1 MVTVLIALVSA
12 LIAVLGIIRA
22 RRKNRID
29 RFYVETIKI
38 RNTCKAS
45 TNPVEIQQAISKIEQ
60 LQDEAFDLLVH
71 EKLSADESF
80 RIFVTLTNDVLGQ
93 LKTNRSKNLKI

>member
-1 MVTVLIALVSA
+1 MTASPMAGRKALEAIANGDADIALVSNY
-12 LIAVLGIIRA
+12 LEFR
-22 RRKNRID
+22 
-29 RFYVETIKI
+29 
-38 RNTCKAS
+38 
-45 TNPVEIQQAISKIEQ
+45 
-60 LQDEAFDLLVH
+60 DEAFDLLVH